1 MKKNIDLS
9 ANGKLLLAGEY
20 LVLVGAKALAFP
32 LRFGQSMHI
41 EPAGHNQLH
50 WVSNEQGMTWF
61 SCDLDPT
68 TLDIITASDHKVAL
82 RLTDIL
88 LNAKKMNTEF
98 LTGSIGLNIY
108 VEANYPLKWGLGSS
122 STLVALIACWAEV
135 DKYHLFRL
143 TSLGSGYDIACT
155 DRNSLLFYQREN
167 GGINVDDAHP
177 GKALLNNTC
186 FAYLGKKQETAIE
199 LSAFLSE
206 KNFTSF
212 DVERISELSLRICK
226 ADDPSNLCSL
236 VDEHEGILSRI
247 LKKEQIGNRFPGF
260 PGSVKSLGAW
270 GGDFAM
276 CVSEMK
282 NQDIKTWLTQ
292 TGFNDVFSFDE
303 LMVLF

>member
-32 LRFGQSMHI
+32 IRFGQSMQI

-61 SCDLDPT
+61 SCDLDPS
-68 TLDIITASDHKVAL
+68 TLDIITASDYKVAL
-82 RLTDIL
+82 RLADIL
-88 LNAKKMNTEF
+88 LNAKKMNAEF
-98 LTGSIGLNIY
+98 LTGSMGLNIY

-122 STLVALIACWAEV
+122 STLIALIALWAEV

-143 TSLGSGYDIACT
+143 ISQGSGYDIACT
-155 DRNSLLFYQREN
+155 DRNSLLFYQWEN
-167 GGINVDDAHP
+167 GGINVDVTHP

-186 FAYLGKKQETAIE
+186 FAYLGKKQETAGE
-199 LSAFLSE
+199 VSAFLSE
-206 KNFTSF
+206 KNFASM
-212 DVERISELSLRICK
+212 DVERISELSLQICK
-226 ADDPSNLCSL
+226 ADDPLILCSL
-236 VDEHEGILSRI
+236 IDEHEEILCRI
-247 LKKEQIGNRFPGF
+247 LKKDRIAKHFPGF

-276 CVSEMK
+276 FVSDMK
-282 NQDIKTWLTQ
+282 NQDIKTWLKQ
-292 TGFNDVFSFDE
+292 TGFNDVFIFNE
-303 LMVLF
+303 LKVPV